1 MSLTTILPIMIVGMI
16 VLGLTLVDANA
27 ELNPNQAFILDGSGF
42 AVTEKSI
49 KNSKLDFVIATG
61 NQRGSTINMLIE
73 DGFLTINEDEFL
85 VADLQA
91 SGLREGRYIR
101 VSGTAENNLGEQT
114 SFRFFGRLV
123 EDSAQ
128 GSIYGFTGSLTFN
141 GEKHKVI
148 YTTSL
153 TGLAN
158 TPLPTETKT
167 IEETGKKVLILEGSS
182 NKGIA
187 SSYIDATTKQQESIA
202 DRGGSGLRLN
212 YFSPTRLT
220 IEPGTSVTFVNQDTV
235 PHRIVS
241 GTGLGSSNRASQG
254 AVVICETPQKE
265 LRPGASFAATGCT
278 FSFDG
283 RIDSG
288 IIEPGQSW
296 TATFTD
302 MGFYRIID
310 PSYPWMSIVVYSF
323 PDTGSEVIRSVGNK
337 QKGN

>member
-1 MSLTTILPIMIVGMI
+1 MRLAVLPMIIFGVI
-16 VLGLTLVDANA
+16 TLGLTFADANA
-27 ELNPNQAFILDGSGF
+27 ELNPNKAFILDGSGF
-42 AVTEKSI
+42 AVTDKSI
-49 KNSKLDFVIATG
+49 KTSEIDFAIATG
-61 NQRGSTINMLIE
+61 NMRGSTINMLIE
-73 DGFLTINEDEFL
+73 DGFITIDENEFL
-85 VADLQA
+85 VSDLQA
-91 SGLREGRYIR
+91 SGLREGKFIR
-101 VSGTAENNLGEQT
+101 VSGTAENNFGEQA

-123 EDSAQ
+123 ENSAQ
-128 GSIYGFTGSLTFN
+128 GSIYGFTGSITHD

-153 TGLAN
+153 TGLA
-158 TPLPTETKT
+158 TSPIPVQAKPM
-167 IEETGKKVLILEGSS
+167 EETGKKILILEGSS
-182 NKGIA
+182 KRGIA
-187 SSYIDATTKQQESIA
+187 SSYIDATEKQQSSIN

-220 IEPGTSVTFVNQDTV
+220 IEPGTTVTFVNQDTV

-241 GTGLGSSNRASQG
+241 GTGLGSHSRASQG
-254 AVVICETPQKE
+254 SVVICETPQKE
-265 LRPGASFAATGCT
+265 VRLGGNYVQNECT

-288 IIEPGQSW
+288 IIEPGKSW
-296 TATFTD
+296 TGTFKD

-310 PSYPWMSIVVYSF
+310 PSYPWMSVVVYSF

>member
-1 MSLTTILPIMIVGMI
+1 MSLTIVLPIMITGMI
-16 VLGLTLVDANA
+16 VLGMTFIDANA
-27 ELNPNQAFILDGSGF
+27 ELNPNRAFVLDGSGF
-42 AVTEKSI
+42 AVTETSI
-49 KNSKLDFVIATG
+49 KISELDFAIATG

-73 DGFLTINEDEFL
+73 DGFLTINNDEFL

-101 VSGTAENNLGEQT
+101 VSGTAENDFGEQI

-123 EDSAQ
+123 ENSAQ
-128 GSIYGFTGSLTFN
+128 GSIYGFTGSLTFD

-153 TGLAN
+153 TGLTN
-158 TPLPTETKT
+158 TPLPTEAKT
-167 IEETGKKVLILEGSS
+167 MQETGKKVLILQGSS
-182 NKGIA
+182 NRGIA
-187 SSYIDATTKQQESIA
+187 SSYIDVAEKQQDSIK

-241 GTGLGSSNRASQG
+241 GTGLGSHSRASQG
-254 AVVICETPQKE
+254 SVVICETPQKE
-265 LRPGASFAATGCT
+265 VRLGGNYVQNECT

-288 IIEPGQSW
+288 IIEPGKSW
-296 TATFTD
+296 TGTFKD

-310 PSYPWMSIVVYSF
+310 PNYPWMSIVVYSF